1 MRVALLAAVL
11 AAAPAAVPKAGTY
24 VRDGG
29 SGTLVLGKGRFSF
42 DVLGANAHLCQFEG
56 AWKGEAGVVD
66 EGGYRCEVK
75 FVPRGDA
82 LEVSPVDPEP
92 CRAFCGARA
101 YFDGTYLTPPK
112 GCARGE
118 VAKTRAA
125 FKALYVKKQWAAA
138 VATLRPVVASCFAV
152 VDRFERAWVLNA
164 LALAQHHAGDDAGC
178 LATLEPLSAYRDADP
193 DAPGGREPA
202 FEQEFER
209 LVRATSTNAKLCGYA
224 APPK

>member
-1 MRVALLAAVL
+1 MKVALLAVVL
-11 AAAPAAVPKAGTY
+11 AAGPKAGTY
-24 VRDGG
+24 IRDGG
-29 SGTLVLGKGRFSF
+29 SGTLVLSKGHFSF

-56 AWKGEAGVVD
+56 AWNGERGVTD

-75 FVPRGDA
+75 LEPRGDA
-82 LEVSPVDPEP
+82 IEVTPVDAEA

-112 GCARGE
+112 GCARRE
-118 VAKTRAA
+118 LAKTRAT
-125 FKALYVKKQWAAA
+125 FKAQYGKKQWSAA
-138 VATLRPVVASCFAV
+138 VATLRPVVASCFSV
-152 VDRFERAWVLNA
+152 VDRFERAWILND

-178 LATLEPLSAYRDADP
+178 LATLEPLAGYRDEDP

-224 APPK
+224 APPR